1 LNHIFIDDEIVNK
14 IPEIDRKMIEIFNS
28 YKKNKIVT
36 KQIKIKNLFK
46 KRLGK
51 KKFFNIKREDDKNTS
66 INEDAKRNNIK
77 DMSLNLSSVQT
88 KNAKSNIKF
97 SSESYCHRENLVHK
111 NLEEIVNQNKIFFS
125 KFLTFNY
132 DFEKTV
138 LLLKSYLESNHVY
151 LNLLMNVSCNFK

>member
-1 LNHIFIDDEIVNK
+1 MNHIFIDEEIVNK
-14 IPEIDRKMIEIFNS
+14 LPEIDRKMIEIFNS
-28 YKKNKIVT
+28 YKKNKIIT

-66 INEDAKRNNIK
+66 INEDVERNNFKETPFNLSSGQNKNEKNNIK
-77 DMSLNLSSVQT
+77 YN
-88 KNAKSNIKF
+88 
-97 SSESYCHRENLVHK
+97 SEIYCHRENLVHK
-111 NLEEIVNQNKIFFS
+111 NLEEIVIMNKIFFS